1 MALPRPRQLLPVG
14 MVPTVAVLLACLAMP
29 AQTDP
34 VAAAAPSA
42 PPSATLPAAPPVE
55 EVLVSSPE
63 PRYVAPTT
71 RDRIGRIWAPV
82 LINGRGPYRLV
93 LDTGATRSAIT
104 QRVVDDLGTSV
115 LPQPVRLRG
124 VTGTAT
130 VQAVKIDRLEF
141 GELLVEDVKLPIMAD
156 AFGGADGVLGGEGLK
171 GKRVEI
177 RFLEDRISI
186 MRSHRKAA
194 ATGYAVVPFRYAVN
208 RGLRVQVQVG
218 SVKATG
224 LIDTGAE
231 VTVGN
236 TALREALA
244 ERRGTREESE
254 SSVMGVTLDV
264 QQATRARIP
273 SIVAG
278 QLIVRNANIA
288 FSDLHI
294 FEHWH
299 LTAEPA
305 LLIGMDV
312 LGMLDTL
319 VIDYGLGEL
328 QIRSRRG
335 RP

>member
-1 MALPRPRQLLPVG
+1 
-14 MVPTVAVLLACLAMP
+14 
-29 AQTDP
+29 
-34 VAAAAPSA
+34 
-42 PPSATLPAAPPVE
+42 
-55 EVLVSSPE
+55 
-63 PRYVAPTT
+63 
-71 RDRIGRIWAPV
+71 
-82 LINGRGPYRLV
+82 
-93 LDTGATRSAIT
+93 
-104 QRVVDDLGTSV
+104 
-115 LPQPVRLRG
+115 
-124 VTGTAT
+124 
-130 VQAVKIDRLEF
+130 
-141 GELLVEDVKLPIMAD
+141 
-156 AFGGADGVLGGEGLK
+156 
-171 GKRVEI
+171 
-177 RFLEDRISI
+177 
-186 MRSHRKAA
+186 
-194 ATGYAVVPFRYAVN
+194 VN

-244 ERRGTREESE
+244 ERRGTRDESE